1 MAPAFSGLG
10 GDEDGA
16 GATDATGDRSQ
27 SGGQSASLRTRQ
39 RRGPF
44 LAVPKWL
51 SDFLMS
57 RYSQKVVW
65 IVAISS

>member
-1 MAPAFSGLG
+1 VAPAFSGLG

-16 GATDATGDRSQ
+16 RATDATGDRSP

-51 SDFLMS
+51 SDFPMS

-65 IVAISS
+65 IVAIRS